1 MGMQEYSERVT
12 SKDCARFLSILVLI
26 RNRTRMTEEVRDES
40 TMCTNGPSCQCGKPH
55 AEEGTE
61 GEPKGP
67 MVNEDIALA
76 FLLALM
82 PLVVLTFFGQAG
94 LI

>member
-1 MGMQEYSERVT
+1 MDHTMVSR
-12 SKDCARFLSILVLI
+12 
-26 RNRTRMTEEVRDES
+26 EEE
-40 TMCTNGPSCQCGKPH
+40 K
-55 AEEGTE
+55 GTE
-61 GEPKGP
+61 CTHEGGCECSPQKEMP
-67 MVNEDIALA
+67 RVSHEELSFA